1 MNAPEKIESGIEIFQ
16 DFNFDLKPEPS
27 ALDRLLTKI
36 LVAPYLREPESG
48 GCLVPLPFQT
58 GIGKTYTALNLILE
72 EVLHQIKCE
81 IEGDG
86 QPCKKGKIIYI
97 TDSVDNVLNAYSDL
111 HKLIDDQE
119 VDGTARFTDEQA
131 QYLKQKILYLPNQ
144 ATQLLSC
151 SAEDIARI
159 LEAFEL
165 DQYREIS
172 REVTRL
178 FNLQRLIKDK
188 PESKPILNAGLE
200 NDASKLYSKI
210 ADSIRSRQ
218 RSDQPVVIGQSLMQ
232 VLGRFLPGELIQTDA
247 SNVMFMTTQKYLAGC
262 HHTKGKY
269 RPLRDLENQLLI
281 IDEVDKQ
288 NLEILGVLTKQ
299 RANDLVSSLRTLER
313 NLNRYRL
320 ENAQRYDGIDSFFDE
335 LRSELLAFDARWH
348 IEYAFN
354 TDGDSLHDKPLSL
367 FSDRAATHVHT
378 MSHRLSL
385 QCRHE
390 LKKNLI
396 VAEEKLGSGSF
407 EDKPSNQL
415 TQFVNE
421 ADRLYQRFFQVMQK
435 SVRQYQTN
443 IAMSSRMGNSRLD
456 KLVEGTQQEAVL
468 SILAHY
474 NLSEFAYRVLEA
486 FDRQGLGRIKSGSVM
501 TRASYHQ
508 RGLKLVDV
516 GRNQGTHDTVHCS
529 FYGFQQTPSALLLD
543 MVNSGARIL
552 GVSATADAQT
562 VLHNFDFKYLN
573 ECLGERL
580 VTLNKDQRKLI
591 HDYYAAK
598 RDYVNSGVKLS
609 VNSFRASEAFLVN
622 CIEEW
627 MPGVRTPGVVLQQ
640 LFNGDGDSCN
650 YEKSWLSKLLQS
662 IKHFCSTQDNRYM
675 VAMLNR
681 TVSADKYPKLI
692 PFLNGCINRW
702 LEAVGQTG
710 RLFVG
715 VNATFMKDGGYR
727 DEILQQLE
735 NEKGKVIVLSTYA
748 SMGAGKNPD
757 YCFNPE
763 NENDSLVYVSD
774 RQVNQCRTDIDA
786 IYLERPTQLLPSID
800 DTSKIQSKLVQ
811 FHNILSLQETGEIS
825 PVEAKSWCLAIL
837 NNQPRPALLKRYYQT
852 DDYRHTVCKLIEQA
866 VGRTARTAFKRREIH
881 LFADHELVE
890 FMSEDHRDTALFSN
904 EYTALV
910 DYSKQYQVPDNKDR
924 MKHRQQNLAIRNN
937 KESALYMFN
946 LLARLMKHPDVK
958 GIQNWEAIR
967 EQLLEFPT
975 GEESHSDWS
984 RFYVESPLPSSYR
997 YDGDLDNRNRLNDFH
1012 FFDFANEANEV
1023 SEHESGLT
1031 SMVKNDTVRQWFIEH
1046 GWATCW
1052 KNSKRLMTPVMFTNI
1067 YKGALG
1073 EQACIALLDS
1083 VGLEVDR
1090 VPIELYEHFDGVIK
1104 SDFGDAFV
1112 DFKHWQGVG
1121 LGDPQK
1127 LIKKLENIST
1137 KSEIKRFVFCNALG
1151 TPGTVSYL
1159 DSTLLETSKSRA
1171 QVITIPALIDSE
1183 SGETIISVLEELAQ
1197 WLCLP
1202 VEGLNSEYC

>member
-1 MNAPEKIESGIEIFQ
+1 MNAPETIVTGIAAFQ
-16 DFNFDLKPEPS
+16 YFDFDLKPEPS
-27 ALDRLLTKI
+27 ALDNLLTEI

-72 EVLHQIKCE
+72 EVLNQIKCD
-81 IEGDG
+81 IEGID
-86 QPCKKGKIIYI
+86 QSCRKEKVIYI

-111 HKLIDDQE
+111 HRLIDHQK
-119 VDGTARFTDEQA
+119 VDGEIRFTEEQA

-144 ATQLLSC
+144 ATQFLNC
-151 SAEDIARI
+151 SAEDVERI

-165 DQYREIS
+165 DQHREIN

-178 FNLQRLIKDK
+178 FNLQRLTKDR
-188 PESKPILNAGLE
+188 PESKPILQAGLE
-200 NDASKLYSKI
+200 QDASKLYSKI

-218 RSDQPVVIGQSLMQ
+218 RGDKPIVISKPLMQ
-232 VLGRFLPGELIQTDA
+232 VLGRFLPGELIQAGT
-247 SNVMFMTTQKYLAGC
+247 SYVMFMTTRKYLAGC
-262 HHTKGKY
+262 HYTKGKY
-269 RPLRDLENQLLI
+269 RPLRDLDNQLLI

-299 RANDLVSSLRTLER
+299 RASDLVSSLRTLER

-320 ENAQRYDGIDSFFDE
+320 ENAPRYDGIDSFFEE

-354 TDGDSLHDKPLSL
+354 TEGDSLHDKPLSL
-367 FSDRAATHVHT
+367 FSDRASTHVHT

-385 QCRHE
+385 HCRHE
-390 LKKNLI
+390 LRKNLI
-396 VAEEKLGSGSF
+396 VAEEKQGNDPF

-421 ADRLYQRFFQVMQK
+421 ADRLYQRFFQIMQK
-435 SVRQYQTN
+435 AVRQYQTN
-443 IAMSSRMGNSRLD
+443 IVISSRSGSSRLD
-456 KLVEGTQQEAVL
+456 RLTEGTQQEAVL

-474 NLSEFAYRVLEA
+474 NLSEFSTRVLEA
-486 FDRQGLGRIKSGSVM
+486 FDRQSLGRVESESGM

-562 VLHNFDFKYLN
+562 VLHNFDFKYLK
-573 ECLGERL
+573 ECLGDRL
-580 VTLNKDQRKLI
+580 VTLNKQQRQLI

-598 RDYVNSGVKLS
+598 RDYVNNGVKLL
-609 VNSFRASEAFLVN
+609 VNSFRASEEFLVN
-622 CIEEW
+622 CIDEC
-627 MPGVRTPGVVLQQ
+627 MPGVRNPAVVLQQ
-640 LFNGDGDSCN
+640 FFNGAGSSCS
-650 YEKSWLSKLLQS
+650 YEKNWLSKLLQS
-662 IKHFCSTQDNRYM
+662 IKQFCETEDNRYM

-681 TVSADKYPKLI
+681 TVSDDKYPKLI
-692 PFLNGCINRW
+692 PFLNTCIRQW

-710 RLFVG
+710 KLFVG
-715 VNATFMKDGGYR
+715 VNAAFMKDGGYQE
-727 DEILQQLE
+727 EILQRLE
-735 NEKGKVIVLSTYA
+735 NEKGKIIVLSTYS

-757 YCFNPE
+757 YCFKPE
-763 NENDSLVYVSD
+763 NENGSLVYVSD
-774 RQVNQCRTDIDA
+774 RQVKHYSTDIDA

-800 DTSKIQSKLVQ
+800 DASQIQSRLVQ
-811 FHNILSLQETGEIS
+811 FHNVLSLQEAGEIS
-825 PVEAKSWCLAIL
+825 PVEAKSWCFGIL
-837 NNQPRPALLKRYYQT
+837 NNHPRPALLKRYYQT
-852 DDYRHTVCKLIEQA
+852 DDYLHTVCKLIEQA

-881 LFADHELVE
+881 LFTDHELVD
-890 FMSEDHRDTALFSN
+890 FFSEDHRDTALFSN

-910 DYSKQYQVPDNKDR
+910 DYSKQYQVLENKDR
-924 MKHRQQNLAIRNN
+924 LKLRQQNLAIRNN

-946 LLARLMKHPDVK
+946 LLARLMKHPEIK

-967 EQLLEFPT
+967 KQLLEFPT
-975 GEESHSDWS
+975 GEVSHTDWV
-984 RFYVESPLPSSYR
+984 RFYVESPLASSYR

-1012 FFDFANEANEV
+1012 FFDFANESYEV
-1023 SEHESGLT
+1023 SEKESGLP
-1031 SMVKNDTVRQWFIEH
+1031 SMVKNVTVRQWFIEH
-1046 GWATCW
+1046 RWATCW
-1052 KNSKRLMTPVMFTNI
+1052 KDSVRLMTPIMFTNI

-1073 EQACIALLDS
+1073 EQACIALLSS

-1090 VPIELYEHFDGVIK
+1090 MPTELYEHFDGVIK
-1104 SDFGDAFV
+1104 SDSGDAFV

-1127 LIKKLENIST
+1127 LIKKIEYVSA
-1137 KSEIKRFVFCNALG
+1137 KSEIKKFVFCNALG
-1151 TPGTVSYL
+1151 TPGTASYL
-1159 DSTLLETSKSRA
+1159 DSSLLETSKSTA
-1171 QVITIPALIDSE
+1171 QVITIPALIDKE
-1183 SGETIISVLEELAQ
+1183 SGETICSALEELAQ

-1202 VEGLNSEYC
+1202 VEG